1 MVNQINLSMIK
12 ERIKKWLDKT
22 DPEGLTNADGCFMAM
37 FALVFVIVVTTILV
51 FCT

>member
-1 MVNQINLSMIK
+1 MIK

-22 DPEGLTNADGCFMAM
+22 DPEGLSNRDGCFMAV
-37 FALVFVIVVTTILV
+37 FALVFVVGITAILV